1 MMFLKIGKGRLK
13 MRYRANENVVA
24 QFRDK
29 PFLILDNEVVEL
41 KAVHKNVC
49 VIEVNEL
56 IMKLNINDLD
66 NFSKIPRRIT

>member
-1 MMFLKIGKGRLK
+1 

-49 VIEVNEL
+49 VIEINEL

-66 NFSKIPRRIT
+66 SFSKIPRRIEY